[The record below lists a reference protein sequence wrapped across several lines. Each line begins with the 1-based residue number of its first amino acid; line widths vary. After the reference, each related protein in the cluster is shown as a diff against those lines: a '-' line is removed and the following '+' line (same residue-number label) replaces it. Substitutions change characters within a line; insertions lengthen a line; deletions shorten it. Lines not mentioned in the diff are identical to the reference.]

1 MKTTVTVPAYNAE
14 GTLREAV
21 DSALAQTVGELEV
34 LVVDDGS
41 RVPAEDVLAGLGD
54 ERLRVV
60 RHERNQGLAAAR
72 NTAVAQV
79 RTPLMSQLDADDLWE
94 PGYLAAVLPCFED
107 PQVGL
112 AYTDARI
119 LYADGRLEPYLTSHL
134 DHPVDAFPALAERNP
149 IAALTATMR
158 TEAVRDVGGYARW
171 LWGAQDYHL
180 YLKLAAAGWR
190 FAYVDRPL
198 ARYRWPEETGGMSS
212 NARKVLLSDLKLF
225 ASFKLRHPLLPGP
238 GRRVVQLAASLPKR
252 LAYDLTKGRR

>member
-1 MKTTVTVPAYNAE
+1 MLTTVTIPAFNADD
-14 GTLREAV
+14 TLREAV
-21 DSALAQTVGELEV
+21 ASALGQTVADLEV

-41 RVPAEDVLAGLGD
+41 RVPAADLLDRLGD

-60 RHERNQGLAAAR
+60 RHERNRGLSAAR
-72 NTAVAQV
+72 NTALAEA
-79 RTPLMSQLDADDLWE
+79 RAPLISQLDADDAWE
-94 PGYLAAVLPCFED
+94 PDYLEAVLPCFGD

-119 LYADGRLEPYLTSHL
+119 VYADGRVEPYLTSHL
-134 DHPVDAFPALAERNP
+134 NHPVDSFPELSRINP

-158 TEAVRDVGGYARW
+158 TDAVRGVGGYASW
-171 LWGAQDYHL
+171 LWGGQDYHL

-225 ASFKLRHPLLPGP
+225 TGFKLRHPLVPGP
-238 GRRVVQLAASLPKR
+238 GRRIAQLCAALPR
-252 LAYDLTKGRR
+252 RVLHDLLR